1 MNESAC
7 VGEGDGISE
16 CEGFLLFF
24 FFFLAEWAAW
34 RECEKVAGEGDK

>member
-1 MNESAC
+1 MRVHVWGRGMAYRSVKAFC
-7 VGEGDGISE
+7 
-16 CEGFLLFF
+16 FF